1 LVDTQKAKQCLNE
14 IEARHRDILK
24 LENCIRELHN
34 MYRDLA
40 MLVADQVKYIFLFIS
55 IFFKFLSRVK

>member
-1 LVDTQKAKQCLNE
+1 MVDTQKAKQSLTE

-24 LENCIRELHN
+24 LENCIKELYN

-40 MLVADQVKYIFLFIS
+40 ILVADQVKS
-55 IFFKFLSRVK
+55 ILYYFDKF

>member
-40 MLVADQVKYIFLFIS
+40 MLVADQVKYIFYLFRY
-55 IFFKFLSRVK
+55 FLNFYQG